1 MLVRFKVAS
10 CQITSCWSSVERTSN
25 SKPSQPCSSAS
36 SKASKVFSGAYLRAP
51 RCPRSSGLRA
61 SELVEVNIAYARRVW
76 RLFGA
81 LHGFLKLFFQQV
93 GLVLL
98 RFHRLPEQ
106 RLLAALLLLHGA
118 GSFIKVVEGLHPR
131 RRGVGDDGVRGGINL
146 QHRP

>member
-1 MLVRFKVAS
+1 
-10 CQITSCWSSVERTSN
+10 
-25 SKPSQPCSSAS
+25 
-36 SKASKVFSGAYLRAP
+36 
-51 RCPRSSGLRA
+51 A

-146 QHRP
+146 QHRPTARTAYLEVGRPFSHCRNNTPFGFKDSISSGLVETSRIPRSG